1 MFVHVSECGDADVSC
16 KECVIPSLYLVE
28 RHEVERREG
37 WKEVRVGSEGGKEEG
52 WEGGKEGMEKWREM
66 RK

>member
-16 KECVIPSLYLVE
+16 KCVIPSLDLVE

-37 WKEVRVGSEGGKEEG
+37 RKEVRREV
-52 WEGGKEGMEKWREM
+52 MEKWREM